1 MPRWISTDCERLRAT
16 TFVSDDSLFF
26 SPGLRRKNATHMV
39 FFFNLES
46 EGENCGNLLLKL
58 CEKLFQDSQI
68 RFCCFTF
75 FSENRVYQG
84 MLQLS
89 ILLIGVVLVFL
100 HASFTKPCGLLTLW
114 EWCTDTGDANTQTL
128 ATQQHRFAEEIFEAK
143 IKILGCLPKFLIHLT
158 FVFFLV
164 FLLNAVQNPSF
175 ASVLE
180 LFCSSVS
187 YVCHVLLEIGV
198 MKIST
203 EAELW
208 LLQVLA
214 LCLHFAFAISVAN
227 QGDINTHVLL
237 ERVCTGS
244 MFIVAVVFLD
254 IKITIPV
261 YVCEAA
267 MNTRKHWQLI
277 GLENLTPLIVCA
289 SLCYH
294 ILFVASFA
302 FIVHIL
308 RSNIAARQ
316 SSSDASSLLRG
327 FRHILRGVCDGGL
340 VLSRQSCTIVDGA
353 SSLECLLESTK
364 TLQETN
370 FLDLFLDV
378 ESRKRFLN
386 FLTNESGQ
394 PEALPTGL
402 RVSLQGA
409 RGPVSLDLFCTQV
422 SPGDLCMLAIKQ
434 DPEQAAAPPEA
445 EPNSLPST
453 RSHRRYSRSQSTTSE
468 TVEAYDELVR
478 IALLVSTRTGFLD
491 IEEAHLSFKRQSP
504 ELTIE
509 TGMPT
514 LRRFINPSDWDR
526 IEGMLDF
533 VTDCGQPAFFR
544 HPMLFRMP
552 GETLKYLRSNETS
565 VCAAMPID
573 SIDGTGEEAKYFW
586 LHLSDF
592 DSSRRVCL
600 PRGTKL
606 PEIHEE

>member
-1 MPRWISTDCERLRAT
+1 
-16 TFVSDDSLFF
+16 
-26 SPGLRRKNATHMV
+26 
-39 FFFNLES
+39 
-46 EGENCGNLLLKL
+46 
-58 CEKLFQDSQI
+58 
-68 RFCCFTF
+68 
-75 FSENRVYQG
+75 

-89 ILLIGVVLVFL
+89 ILLIGVGLLVFL
-100 HASFTKPCGLLTLW
+100 HASFTKPSGLLALW
-114 EWCTDTGDANTQTL
+114 EWCQPDSNTSLSTPEK
-128 ATQQHRFAEEIFEAK
+128 TTYSTRRFAEEILEAK
-143 IKILGCLPKFLIHLT
+143 IKILACLQKVLIHLA
-158 FVFFLV
+158 FVFLLA
-164 FLLNAVQNPSF
+164 FLLNAVQDPSF
-175 ASVLE
+175 ASLLE
-180 LFCSSVS
+180 LLCSIVS
-187 YVCHVLLEIGV
+187 YVIHVLLEIGV
-198 MKIST
+198 LKIST
-203 EAELW
+203 EAEFW
-208 LLQVLA
+208 LLQVVS

-227 QGDINTHVLL
+227 QSDINTFMLL

-244 MFIVAVVFLD
+244 MFIIALIFLD
-254 IKITIPV
+254 IKMTIPV

-267 MNTRKHWQLI
+267 MNTRRHWQLI
-277 GLENLTPLIVCA
+277 GLEDLTPLIVCA
-289 SLCYH
+289 SVCYH
-294 ILFVASFA
+294 ILSAANFV

-316 SSSDASSLLRG
+316 TSSDASSLLRG

-340 VLSRQSCTIVDGA
+340 VLSRQSCLIVDGA
-353 SSLECLLESTK
+353 SSLECILESEPK
-364 TLQETN
+364 TLRETN
-370 FLDLFLDV
+370 FLDLFLDL
-378 ESRKRFLN
+378 ESRKRFLS
-386 FLTNESGQ
+386 FLTDEKLQGTQ
-394 PEALPTGL
+394 PTEALPTGL

-434 DPEQAAAPPEA
+434 DPEQAQKRTPPEA
-445 EPNSLPST
+445 EPNSFSRWP
-453 RSHRRYSRSQSTTSE
+453 RPHRRHTRSQSSISE
-468 TVEAYDELVR
+468 TVEAYDELVQ

-533 VTDCGQPAFFR
+533 VTESAESRPAFFR

-552 GETLKYLRSNETS
+552 AETLKYLRSNETS
-565 VCAAMPID
+565 ICKAAMPID

-592 DSSRRVCL
+592 DSSRRLCL

>member
-1 MPRWISTDCERLRAT
+1 
-16 TFVSDDSLFF
+16 
-26 SPGLRRKNATHMV
+26 
-39 FFFNLES
+39 
-46 EGENCGNLLLKL
+46 
-58 CEKLFQDSQI
+58 
-68 RFCCFTF
+68 
-75 FSENRVYQG
+75 
-84 MLQLS
+84 MLQLG

-100 HASFTKPCGLLTLW
+100 HASFTKPSGLLTLW
-114 EWCTDTGDANTQTL
+114 EWCTDQPSYVPNTSQTL
-128 ATQQHRFAEEIFEAK
+128 GTTQQRRFAEEILEAK
-143 IKILGCLPKFLIHLT
+143 IKILGCLQKFLIHLT

-175 ASVLE
+175 ASVLQ

-198 MKIST
+198 IKIST
-203 EAELW
+203 EADLW
-208 LLQVLA
+208 LLQVFSV
-214 LCLHFAFAISVAN
+214 CSHFAFAISVAN
-227 QGDINTHVLL
+227 QSDINTFVLL

-244 MFIVAVVFLD
+244 MFVVAVVFLD

-277 GLENLTPLIVCA
+277 GLEHLTPLIVCA

-294 ILFVASFA
+294 IFFVASFA

-370 FLDLFLDV
+370 FLDLFLDL

-386 FLTNESGQ
+386 FLTNEVQGQ

-434 DPEQAAAPPEA
+434 DPEQAAAPPPEA
-445 EPNSLPST
+445 EPNSLPWT
-453 RSHRRYSRSQSTTSE
+453 RLHRRRSRSQSTTSE

-592 DSSRRVCL
+592 DSSRRVGL
-600 PRGTKL
+600 PRGKL

>member
-1 MPRWISTDCERLRAT
+1 MDSTGC
-16 TFVSDDSLFF
+16 
-26 SPGLRRKNATHMV
+26 
-39 FFFNLES
+39 
-46 EGENCGNLLLKL
+46 
-58 CEKLFQDSQI
+58 FQDWGQPRLSVTISRFPPVIFVGGRVHCCKIFSNSQ
-68 RFCCFTF
+68 RFVCWASCAKIACALK
-75 FSENRVYQG
+75 NQG

-89 ILLIGVVLVFL
+89 ILLIGVGLLVLL
-100 HASFTKPCGLLTLW
+100 HASFTKPSGLLALW
-114 EWCTDTGDANTQTL
+114 EWCQPDAPKTTHS
-128 ATQQHRFAEEIFEAK
+128 TRRFAEEILETK
-143 IKILGCLPKFLIHLT
+143 IKILACLQKVLIHLT
-158 FVFFLV
+158 FVFLLV

-175 ASVLE
+175 ASLLE
-180 LFCSSVS
+180 LLCSLVS

-198 MKIST
+198 IKIST

-208 LLQVLA
+208 LLQVVSV
-214 LCLHFAFAISVAN
+214 CLHFAFAISVAN
-227 QGDINTHVLL
+227 QSDINTFMLL
-237 ERVCTGS
+237 ERICTGS
-244 MFIVAVVFLD
+244 MFIIAVVFLD

-267 MNTRKHWQLI
+267 MNTRRHWQLI
-277 GLENLTPLIVCA
+277 GLEDLTPLIVCA
-289 SLCYH
+289 SVCYH
-294 ILFVASFA
+294 IFFAANFV

-316 SSSDASSLLRG
+316 TSSDASSLLCG
-327 FRHILRGVCDGGL
+327 FRHILRGVCDGGV

-353 SSLECLLESTK
+353 SCLECLLESEPK
-364 TLQETN
+364 TLRESN
-370 FLDLFLDV
+370 FLDLFLEP
-378 ESRKRFLN
+378 ESRQRFLS
-386 FLTNESGQ
+386 FLTDPLQGQ
-394 PEALPTGL
+394 TEALPTGL

-422 SPGDLCMLAIKQ
+422 SPGDLCMLALKQ
-434 DPEQAAAPPEA
+434 DLEQAQKRAPPEA
-445 EPNSLPST
+445 EPNSLPRWP
-453 RSHRRYSRSQSTTSE
+453 RSHRRRSPSQSSISE
-468 TVEAYDELVR
+468 TVEAYDELAQ

-533 VTDCGQPAFFR
+533 VTESAESRPAFFR

-565 VCAAMPID
+565 ICKAAMP
-573 SIDGTGEEAKYFW
+573 IDGTGEEAKYFW

-592 DSSRRVCL
+592 DSSRRLCL